1 MDKWYGELISLLMAV
16 DLFDKRILNFKS
28 SRLTKL
34 GLEYGYSSNS
44 IGNKVK
50 RKHQPTKV

>member
-16 DLFDKRILNFKS
+16 YLFEKRILNFKN

-34 GLEYGYSSNS
+34 ALEYGYSSNI

-50 RKHQPTKV
+50 REHQPTKV